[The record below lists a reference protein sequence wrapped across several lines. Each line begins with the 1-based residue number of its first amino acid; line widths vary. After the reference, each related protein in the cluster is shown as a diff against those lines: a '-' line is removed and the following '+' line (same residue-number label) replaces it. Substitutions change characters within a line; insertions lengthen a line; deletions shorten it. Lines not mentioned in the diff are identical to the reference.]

1 MSKKNE
7 SRPGP
12 SFLGRLAR
20 FVRHPTTDWAQ
31 TQFHPGERLSA
42 AQRKAQQRESKKMQR
57 AAVLVRDREF
67 DVLRREMHNRKSLAT
82 ESLEGLSIPSTL
94 LPPPLRAVSRQHT
107 LHKIDAIERQI
118 QEEQRLQNSA
128 TLPGGMLDD
137 SGLAQV
143 GFAASA
149 LRPGSHRRSHTPRWG
164 HSQLLQPS
172 RLQTTL
178 PYGARAT
185 RPPSPWG
192 HTVLPIPAVIE
203 LAAFD
208 FAEGRD
214 AQVESQLL
222 TGLQTEPGVSMV
234 QQIFQALL
242 DFYWATD
249 QQDKLQ
255 SRTLDYVQRYGQT
268 PMPRPELDALQS
280 ANPHAASFIA
290 AEQFDILQLRAFE
303 HFVAEASTHLI
314 LDWSALVSLSEA
326 QQAPLTEAL
335 KRLND
340 RPVELELHGA
350 DMLLAA
356 TRLQSSAASAAET
369 ALRLQVLRL
378 LGDEAGFVDLAV
390 ELSIACACSPV
401 DWTPARF
408 KRVDTAER
416 GLTSLHSLHRQ
427 TSRTATR
434 ADNGDAGLVQTSVRL
449 SGNLSS
455 ADESFLR
462 TLRAQAGRADAIIL
476 ELHAVRRMDFAAAA
490 NLLNWVVAQSQL
502 GKSVELH
509 GAHTLLAPFLRSVG
523 LQVLT

>member
-12 SFLGRLAR
+12 SFLGRLIR

-42 AQRKAQQRESKKMQR
+42 AQRKAQQRELQRMQR
-57 AAVLVRDREF
+57 AAVLIRDREF

-82 ESLEGLSIPSTL
+82 GSLEGLSIPSTL
-94 LPPPLRAVSRQHT
+94 LPPPLRAASRQHT

-118 QEEQRLQNSA
+118 QEEQRLQSSA
-128 TLPGGMLDD
+128 TLPGGMLDG

-143 GFAASA
+143 SFAAST
-149 LRPGSHRRSHTPRWG
+149 LRPGSPRRSHTPRWG

-172 RLQTTL
+172 RSQTTR

-185 RPPSPWG
+185 RPPSSWG
-192 HTVLPIPAVIE
+192 QTLLPIPAVIE

-208 FAEGRD
+208 FAERRD

-222 TGLQTEPGVSMV
+222 TGLQTEPDVSLG

-255 SRTLDYVQRYGQT
+255 SRTLDYVRRYGQT

-280 ANPHAASFIA
+280 ANPHTASFIA
-290 AEQFDILQLRAFE
+290 AEQFDLLQLRAFE
-303 HFVAEASTHLI
+303 HFVEEDCTHLI

-326 QQAPLTEAL
+326 QRDPLAKAL

-390 ELSIACACSPV
+390 ELSAACACSPV

-408 KRVDTAER
+408 KRMDTAER

-434 ADNGDAGLVQTSVRL
+434 ADNDDAGLVQASVRL

-462 TLRAQAGRADAIIL
+462 TLRAQAGQADTIIL
-476 ELHAVRRMDFAAAA
+476 ELHAVRRMDFTASVH
-490 NLLNWVVAQSQL
+490 LLNWVEAQSKL
-502 GKSVELH
+502 GKSVELR

-523 LQVLT
+523 LQVPT